1 MRMLRGEFPD
11 AGEQSH
17 EELLAA
23 YGTVLAETV
32 ETVGVEEIVA
42 ETGLDQAT
50 VTAFADGD
58 IGDRTL
64 DEAVSVLA
72 TGPNRPAADALQAEA
87 QDILLMGMTTAVMD
101 VESLASGIDD
111 ELEPKEIQQKIEGRY
126 PVTLAEYALLHSHI
140 EGAKQ

>member
-1 MRMLRGEFPD
+1 MPMLRGEFPD
-11 AGEQSH
+11 AGEQSP

-32 ETVGVEEIVA
+32 ETVGVEEIAA

-50 VTAFADGD
+50 VAAFADGD
-58 IGDRTL
+58 IADRTL
-64 DEAVSVLA
+64 AEAVAVLA
-72 TGPNRPAADALQAEA
+72 TDPNRPDGDALQAEA

-126 PVTLAEYALLHSHI
+126 PVTLAEYALLHSYI
-140 EGAKQ
+140 EGEKR